1 VLTKLALKNQ
11 IDDLVEKL
19 RAYHRQQGTAT
30 LPELRRSY
38 DMLFLKVLSLLHD
51 SDPPLARHIVESRA
65 AIWDSLV
72 DAKKFTESV

>member
-1 VLTKLALKNQ
+1 LKSFA
-11 IDDLVEKL
+11 
-19 RAYHRQQGTAT
+19 RTTG
-30 LPELRRSY
+30 S
-38 DMLFLKVLSLLHD
+38 